1 MLLEELRTDVM
12 KYAQRMYEAGL
23 TVGVSGNVSAIERAT
38 GHIAITPSGM
48 DYADLTPAD
57 ITVID
62 LQGQVVEGQRR
73 PSSEK
78 MLHVKIYQKRS
89 DVNAVFHTH
98 STYATA
104 LAAMGEPIPV
114 ILAEVA
120 AIAGGPIPVAPYAR
134 FGTEAFG
141 DVAVAAMGTGPAA
154 LLQNHGVVCAGV
166 DLQKAFL
173 IAADTEESAKIYLL
187 SLMAGKPAIRLDS
200 AEIPILHEIYATRYG
215 QNPLK
220 E

>member
-1 MLLEELRTDVM
+1 MLLQEMRTDVLR
-12 KYAQRMYEAGL
+12 YAQRMYKAGL
-23 TVGVSGNVSAIERAT
+23 TVGVSGNVSAIDRESNT
-38 GHIAITPSGM
+38 IAITPSGM
-48 DYADLTPAD
+48 DYDELTPED
-57 ITVID
+57 ITLID
-62 LQGQVVEGQRR
+62 LEGQVVDGTRR

-78 MLHVKIYQKRS
+78 MLHIKIYQSRP

-134 FGTEAFG
+134 FGTPEFG
-141 DVAVAAMGTGPAA
+141 DVAVAAMGDKPAA
-154 LLQNHGVVCAGV
+154 LLQNHGVVCAGK

-173 IAADTEESAKIYLL
+173 IAVDTEEAAKIYMF
-187 SLMAGKPAIRLDS
+187 SLMAGKRAIRLNDE
-200 AEIPILHEIYATRYG
+200 EIPVLHEIYATRYG

-220 E
+220 P